1 MMPAT
6 TPRRDRT
13 TGLVLHK
20 RRLGAVDEDGLD
32 ALLDTLLTECFTGAF
47 IHKRCAP
54 SGSCVCLPVFVF
66 APPTLPLFVVFPF
79 CVTARSI
86 LVAHCFTYVYVVM
99 CNPLSCASC
108 SSFVQPAVRG
118 QSDKGRGQLRLTVS
132 VSGIKQQ
139 VASNGCR

>member
-1 MMPAT
+1 M
-6 TPRRDRT
+6 RFICSHNII
-13 TGLVLHK
+13 LVLSLSFYYCGTAHVFVC
-20 RRLGAVDEDGLD
+20 LC
-32 ALLDTLLTECFTGAF
+32 LLLHCVLFCSAGAF

-54 SGSCVCLPVFVF
+54 SDSCVCLPVFVF

-86 LVAHCFTYVYVVM
+86 VVAHCFTYVYVVM